1 MEQIRDGL
9 RLKSLTALEVFLMA
23 ALLLAGYT
31 ANIAAVEFHPDESYW
46 IVSSVRLDKLISGD
60 FDSALWT
67 EDPTIAFEVR
77 PIPSYLAR
85 IGQRLGNIPAGSLPT
100 YWDWELSEEEN
111 AAHGA
116 MPSGDVIWWSRFPM
130 AVISAFSMLLT
141 AILLAKSHSRLA
153 AYIFIIISFNGY
165 FLLTLRRSMSE
176 ASILFFSVLALV
188 ASYKLLITAQ
198 DRDLKTSIRWAGVVG
213 LFSGLAGQSKLT
225 GLVCA
230 GIAMLGLILV
240 IIPRPTQWLTILKQR
255 QVLIIIFVTTIA
267 TLGAFI
273 ISYPFYYSH
282 TVDRIW
288 ETF

>member
-1 MEQIRDGL
+1 M
-9 RLKSLTALEVFLMA
+9 F
-23 ALLLAGYT
+23 
-31 ANIAAVEFHPDESYW
+31 
-46 IVSSVRLDKLISGD
+46 
-60 FDSALWT
+60 
-67 EDPTIAFEVR
+67 
-77 PIPSYLAR
+77 
-85 IGQRLGNIPAGSLPT
+85 
-100 YWDWELSEEEN
+100 
-111 AAHGA
+111 
-116 MPSGDVIWWSRFPM
+116 
-130 AVISAFSMLLT
+130 
-141 AILLAKSHSRLA
+141 
-153 AYIFIIISFNGY
+153 
-165 FLLTLRRSMSE
+165 
-176 ASILFFSVLALV
+176 

-198 DRDLKTSIRWAGVVG
+198 DRDLKTSILWAGVVG

-240 IIPRPTQWLTILKQR
+240 IIPRPAQWLTIIKER